1 MNFFRLNWASKKARL
16 ATIAFFGASLSFAQ
30 ISFAPLNL
38 NEHDEMLFSLE
49 TKNSYSVESPTVF
62 KTKIQNG
69 AAEYFPNALT
79 CIPEQITA
87 FAGGQKLQIR
97 NRYGTAFYDFS
108 SQSLKWIERA
118 GTFADN
124 FSPPLPSSI
133 SETGRWLCSLERTDL
148 FKARLVVTEI
158 DTGKKIVLDDDCS
171 LSYLRV
177 GVKWSPDGKNFVYEK
192 NGSLYFCEPENLFK
206 GRSVQ
211 EQFRKICDG
220 NINCINWNDDENL
233 VYISSDL
240 IFQVGI
246 KDLVTFGLYSQFIPL
261 GKIIGRLPQKF
272 NGGDDK
278 FWVSDDALDFFI
290 VHRDESISWYKKN
303 LGEEGGAFVRQIFSS
318 PFFERGM
325 NVISFEAFWA
335 KCDEVVLCAR
345 LSQSGNGKENSLVY
359 SISVD
364 GKMTRRIFAQ
374 DTNFNAVASPDK
386 NFIAFASAENVCVFD
401 IETWKIVGELE
412 NENALS
418 LAWRDDKTLCVG
430 GENCVKEFSVLDSS
444 QKNLFPSGANFAW
457 WIGENQ
463 IAFKN
468 QNGNA
473 FLLDEENSTWTDLTG
488 SEITQTPPCLQN
500 SNYRI
505 FAGTT
510 KNSFYENAL
519 YVRTLSGK
527 ITTKAL
533 LSKNVLHSEPRQKVA
548 LVFDADENADGLNAV
563 LALCN
568 EYNLKCTFF
577 FNGEFIRR
585 YPAETKRIAQTGHEC
600 DAIFFNNID
609 LLDKIVY
616 NDKTFIAKGLA
627 RLEDEFFACTGKELS
642 LYWHAPGGKADEKIC
657 EEGAAAGYT
666 YVDLTSPN
674 IIQIASIG
682 NVSNSALYE
691 KFHLLINELVATGA
705 EIVTISDLDF

>member
-1 MNFFRLNWASKKARL
+1 M
-16 ATIAFFGASLSFAQ
+16 
-30 ISFAPLNL
+30 
-38 NEHDEMLFSLE
+38 
-49 TKNSYSVESPTVF
+49 
-62 KTKIQNG
+62 
-69 AAEYFPNALT
+69 
-79 CIPEQITA
+79 
-87 FAGGQKLQIR
+87 
-97 NRYGTAFYDFS
+97 
-108 SQSLKWIERA
+108 
-118 GTFADN
+118 
-124 FSPPLPSSI
+124 
-133 SETGRWLCSLERTDL
+133 
-148 FKARLVVTEI
+148 
-158 DTGKKIVLDDDCS
+158 
-171 LSYLRV
+171 
-177 GVKWSPDGKNFVYEK
+177 
-192 NGSLYFCEPENLFK
+192 
-206 GRSVQ
+206 
-211 EQFRKICDG
+211 
-220 NINCINWNDDENL
+220 
-233 VYISSDL
+233 
-240 IFQVGI
+240 
-246 KDLVTFGLYSQFIPL
+246 
-261 GKIIGRLPQKF
+261 
-272 NGGDDK
+272 
-278 FWVSDDALDFFI
+278 
-290 VHRDESISWYKKN
+290 
-303 LGEEGGAFVRQIFSS
+303 
-318 PFFERGM
+318 
-325 NVISFEAFWA
+325 
-335 KCDEVVLCAR
+335 
-345 LSQSGNGKENSLVY
+345 
-359 SISVD
+359 
-364 GKMTRRIFAQ
+364 
-374 DTNFNAVASPDK
+374 
-386 NFIAFASAENVCVFD
+386 
-401 IETWKIVGELE
+401 
-412 NENALS
+412 
-418 LAWRDDKTLCVG
+418 
-430 GENCVKEFSVLDSS
+430 
-444 QKNLFPSGANFAW
+444 
-457 WIGENQ
+457 
-463 IAFKN
+463 
-468 QNGNA
+468 
-473 FLLDEENSTWTDLTG
+473 LDEENSTWTDLTG

-600 DAIFFNNID
+600 AAIFFNNID